1 MIYLMHQFDNSI
13 LQFIQNNMY
22 GPFMDKFMIFI
33 TRLGNLG
40 TIWVII
46 AVILIIT
53 KKYRNAGIATLCA
66 VILGAVLGE
75 GIIKHLV
82 QRPRPF
88 AEYGAANLL
97 ISRPLSSSFPSGHT
111 TAAFAAAGVLSRY
124 FKRYAAGFF
133 ILAFLIAFS
142 RLYLYVHY
150 PTDVLAGMILGI
162 ICSKIVLWGLAAG
175 GFSRRFHGT
184 SSKKRQ

>member
-1 MIYLMHQFDNSI
+1 MISLMHQFDNSI
-13 LQFIQNNMY
+13 LQFIQNNMH
-22 GPFMDKFMIFI
+22 GPFMDKFMIFV

-40 TIWVII
+40 TIWIII
-46 AVILIIT
+46 AVFLIIT

-75 GIIKHLV
+75 GIIKHIV

-88 AEYGAANLL
+88 VESGTMNLL

-111 TAAFAAAGVLSRY
+111 TAAFAAAAVLSRY

-133 ILAFLIAFS
+133 VLAFLIAFS

-150 PTDVLAGMILGI
+150 PTDVLAGIVLGLL
-162 ICSKIVLWGLAAG
+162 CSKIVFYMLNV
-175 GFSRRFHGT
+175 
-184 SSKKRQ
+184 KCN